1 MYFRP
6 FNYRYDGVF
15 ARASK
20 AWFVRDDGE
29 IAEVAADE
37 RRMRPRGTPAVDW
50 IFMEGA
56 RENFITAPLDL
67 EDALAWDSPATSSS
81 VPPVGRPDG
90 WGGAVAEVQDFDDI
104 NQTFLAGSNA
114 ALVTWSIYVLATTGS
129 SASLHIENGTPNTP
143 TATPTSDVLWTRA
156 MRKAVS
162 LAAGGNKLAHLV
174 VNDQSWASLACVEA
188 GPAYAQSAY
197 FASQPILEKI
207 VRQAEDFNVG
217 AVHPDWLTINGGCT
231 GFRISFEPDF
241 ASADVQDPD
250 AFILVWFDTGAPATS
265 VMLALEGTGAG
276 AVRVR
281 LGFGTGAFVASGSIT
296 FEAGQRLDLIA
307 LINGGGLNVAGAT
320 TGNGFFGTAT
330 PFPLVAGAAVRI
342 GGASTVSAYGLLG
355 PLELSFAGF
364 SFGTFE
370 QLTLNSARVTFE
382 DYLGPVDVLQF
393 NPRGQHDALNPANYE
408 VTGSPGLPRIQHVQP
423 GDAGSEVVLFF
434 DGILPP
440 GSTVRIAP
448 SNIVLAGDVPV
459 PIEAGAGATCDLFPQ
474 TAGKMDTVYE
484 VVRRGETGDQ
494 AVIEMFFL
502 NGNPPPVGAIGGV
515 IIQDADPEKPYLYF
529 YYDTGDTS
537 LDMETAI
544 TAVAGHLIRVKIP
557 GTPVALDSGDEW
569 VLQFSNGQFPPV
581 FSFIAFGAEQNA
593 VTAALAT
600 YPRVDIANPQTER
613 DTPQGATL
621 GTFQVTDTGDLEN
634 DHGRPY
640 LRKRIFRRLQTIK
653 GAFFHLG
660 DYGLK
665 PPSKKLFTPTT
676 IRRLKIDIEM
686 QVRQEP
692 GVVGVRAAV
701 TELSPGVV
709 KVVLRVQDDN
719 GSFELEGALDFT
731 AE

>member
-1 MYFRP
+1 MYYRP

-20 AWFVRDDGE
+20 AWFVRDDGS
-29 IAEVAADE
+29 ISEVQVDE
-37 RRMRPRGTPAVDW
+37 RRLRPRGTPAVDW

-67 EDALAWDSPATSSS
+67 ENVAWDSPASSS
-81 VPPVGRPDG
+81 STPPVERPDG
-90 WGGAVAEVQDFDDI
+90 FGGPVADVADFDDI
-104 NQTFLAGSNA
+104 NQTFLAGSNG
-114 ALVTWSIYVLATTGS
+114 ALVTWSVYVIATTGS
-129 SASLHIENGTPNTP
+129 SASLWIENGVPSTSG
-143 TATPTSDVLWTRA
+143 ATPTNEFIWTRA

-162 LAAGGNKLAHLV
+162 LSAGGNKLAHLT

-217 AVHPDWLTINGGCT
+217 AVHPDWLTVNGGCT
-231 GFRISFEPDF
+231 GFRVSFEPDF

-265 VMLALEGTGAG
+265 VMLALEGTGPG

-296 FEAGQRLDLIA
+296 FSAGQRLDLIA
-307 LINGGGLNVAGAT
+307 SIDGGGVNVAGAT
-320 TGNGFFGTAT
+320 TGNGFFPTAT

-342 GGASTVSAYGLLG
+342 GGASTVSAYGLVG
-355 PLELSFAGF
+355 PMELTFAGF
-364 SFGTFE
+364 AFGTFE
-370 QLTLNSARVTFE
+370 QLTLNSARLTFE

-393 NPRGQHDALNPANYE
+393 NPRGQNDALNPANYE
-408 VTGSPGLPRIQHVQP
+408 ITGSPGLPRVQYVQP
-423 GDAGSEVVLFF
+423 GETGSEVVLFF
-434 DGILPP
+434 DGNLTP
-440 GSTVRIAP
+440 GSTVRVSP
-448 SNIVLAGDVPV
+448 SNIVLAGNVPV
-459 PIEAGAGATCDLFPQ
+459 TIEQGAGATLDLFPQ
-474 TAGKMDTVYE
+474 TAGRLDTVFE
-484 VVRRGETGDQ
+484 VVRRGEAGDG
-494 AVIEMFFL
+494 AVLETFFL
-502 NGNPPPVGAIGGV
+502 NGLPPPAEAIGGV
-515 IIQDADPEKPYLYF
+515 VIFDANPEAPYVYYYF
-529 YYDTGDTS
+529 DTGDTS
-537 LDMETAI
+537 LDMETSI

-557 GTPVALDSGDEW
+557 GTPIPLSALDEN
-569 VLQFSNGQFPPV
+569 VYPFSNGQSPPV
-581 FSFIAFGAEQNA
+581 LSFIAFGAEQNA

-653 GAFFHLG
+653 GAFFHMAN
-660 DYGLK
+660 YGLL

-692 GVVGVRAAV
+692 GVVGVRATV
-701 TELSPGVV
+701 TELRPGVV